1 MAEGFLL
8 SHSKNMEINDS
19 SLNSLPEATL
29 PNRKWRK
36 IGEKAI
42 EIILFGAALSS
53 VAITIS
59 ILGILLYESFA
70 FFREVPIWRFI
81 SDATWAPNTPD
92 SAQYGIVSLV
102 TGTIV
107 ITLVA
112 LSVAMP
118 MGTIVAI
125 YLSEFANP
133 IVRETVK
140 PVLELLAGV
149 PTVVYGY
156 FALLFVSPILQAL
169 IPNMGGSS
177 MLAAGLLMGIMII
190 PYVSSLSEDAMR
202 AVPVSLREGSY
213 AMGATRLYTTLH
225 VVLPASISGISA
237 AYILGISRA
246 IGETMIVT
254 IAAGGQANLTLN
266 PLDPALTIT
275 AYIVMVSKGDLPHG
289 TLEYQTI
296 FAAGL
301 TLVLMTLSFNI
312 VGHFLKK
319 KYREAY

>member
-1 MAEGFLL
+1 MQT
-8 SHSKNMEINDS
+8 NDS
-19 SLNSLPEATL
+19 PLPIL
-29 PNRKWRK
+29 PDRKWRK

-42 EIILFGAALSS
+42 EIALFGAALSS
-53 VAITIS
+53 VAITLS
-59 ILGILLYESFA
+59 ILGILLFESIS
-70 FFREVPIWRFI
+70 FFSQVPVWRFI
-81 SDATWAPNTPD
+81 TDKTWSPNIPD
-92 SAQYGIVSLV
+92 SEQYGIISLV
-102 TGTIV
+102 TGTVV
-107 ITLVA
+107 ITAVALLVA
-112 LSVAMP
+112 IP

-125 YLSEFANP
+125 YLSEFAKP
-133 IVRETVK
+133 IVREVVK

-156 FALLFVSPILQAL
+156 FALLFVSPILQFL
-169 IPNMGGSS
+169 IPSMGGSS
-177 MLAAGLLMGIMII
+177 MLSAGLVMGIMII
-190 PYVSSLSEDAMR
+190 PYISSLSEDAMR
-202 AVPVSLREGSY
+202 AVPVALREGSF
-213 AMGATRLYTTLH
+213 AMGATRLHTTLN

-254 IAAGGQANLTLN
+254 IAAGGQPNLTVN

-301 TLVLMTLSFNI
+301 TLVMMTLLFNI
-312 VGHFLKK
+312 IGHFLKK
-319 KYREAY
+319 RYREAY